1 VNYDTP
7 ATMMRAARNNLD
19 EMECN
24 NGWSLQ
30 TRQWDEVIE
39 SDASLRGWG
48 ASSKGVKSR
57 EIFLALEEKLAP
69 SQ

>member
-1 VNYDTP
+1 MRGRVNYDTP
-7 ATMMRAARNNLD
+7 AMMMRAARNNLRWWLD

-39 SDASLRGWG
+39 SDASL
-48 ASSKGVKSR
+48 
-57 EIFLALEEKLAP
+57 
-69 SQ
+69 